1 MGMFKQK
8 QRLIIFLST
17 LLIAGFLLT
26 SLASYFISV
35 ASLRDHVVN
44 NELPLTSDNI
54 YTEIQRDLLKP
65 IFISSLMASDTFL
78 RDWVISGE
86 QDQTQVTRYLK
97 EMKEK
102 YNAFTAFF
110 VSEKSRNYYHA
121 DGLLKQVKP
130 AEQRDAWYF
139 RVSKLDSDYEI
150 NVDIDMAHNDAMTV
164 FVNYR
169 VYDYD
174 GKFIGVTGV
183 GLAVDAVKNL
193 ITHYQETYNRDI
205 IFIDKAGAIRLNST
219 VTKDKET
226 FQEELERAVGS
237 GALFREI
244 TAADVRSFEY
254 KLAGQTALLNT
265 RYIKEFDWYLLVVQG
280 EVEGADN
287 LFNTLMINLA
297 ACALIT
303 LVVLS
308 ITNYTISSYQKDIER
323 MATTDKLTGLY
334 NRQALDI
341 IFKQLVLDQ
350 RRNPTG
356 MSVLLFD
363 VDHFKRVNDQHGHL
377 AGDAVLEQIARLT
390 TSRLRET
397 DIICRW
403 GGEEFLVL
411 LKDCDITV
419 ARNMAEELRLSVL
432 NNPADYM
439 QEKINITISVGVAE
453 YRSEDARDQL
463 IARVDKA
470 LFKAKRG
477 GRNQVAIES

>member
-1 MGMFKQK
+1 MLKHNK
-8 QRLIIFLST
+8 RLIILISA

-35 ASLRDHVVN
+35 ASLRDHVAN

-65 IFISSLMASDTFL
+65 IFISSLMSSDTFL
-78 RDWVISGE
+78 RDWVIRGE
-86 QDQTQVTRYLK
+86 QEQIEVTRYLK
-97 EMKEK
+97 EIKEK

-110 VSEKSRNYYHA
+110 VSEESRNYYHA
-121 DGLLKQVKP
+121 DGLLKQVHSKEP
-130 AEQRDAWYF
+130 RDAWYF
-139 RVSKLDSDYEI
+139 RVRELPSDYEI
-150 NVDIDMAHNDAMTV
+150 NVDFDMANNDAMTV

-169 VYDYD
+169 VYDYE

-183 GLAVDAVKNL
+183 GLAVDAVKKM

-205 IFIDKAGAIRLNST
+205 LFVDQQGGIRLSSAGLGDSQNYL
-219 VTKDKET
+219 KA
-226 FQEELERAVGS
+226 LERDAETGRLLKQIAV
-237 GALFREI
+237 
-244 TAADVRSFEY
+244 ADAGSFEY
-254 KLAGQTALLNT
+254 QLSGRKVLLNT
-265 RYIKEFDWYLLVVQG
+265 RYIKEFGWYLLVVQNEVAGTG
-280 EVEGADN
+280 E
-287 LFNTLMINLA
+287 LFNTLLINLA

-303 LVVLS
+303 LIVLV
-308 ITNYTISSYQKDIER
+308 ITNFTISSYQQDIER

-341 IFKQLVLDQ
+341 LFKQLILDQ
-350 RRNPTG
+350 KRRPTE
-356 MSVLLFD
+356 MSALLFD
-363 VDHFKRVNDQHGHL
+363 LDHFKRINDQYGHL

-390 TSRLRET
+390 LSRLRAT

-411 LKDCDITV
+411 LKDCDIAA

-432 NNPADYM
+432 NNPAEY
-439 QEKINITISVGVAE
+439 QQTQINMTISVGVAGF
-453 YRSEDARDQL
+453 RPADTRDQL

-470 LFKAKRG
+470 LFKAKRS
-477 GRNQVAIES
+477 GRNQVAIAD

>member
-1 MGMFKQK
+1 
-8 QRLIIFLST
+8 
-17 LLIAGFLLT
+17 
-26 SLASYFISV
+26 
-35 ASLRDHVVN
+35 
-44 NELPLTSDNI
+44 
-54 YTEIQRDLLKP
+54 
-65 IFISSLMASDTFL
+65 
-78 RDWVISGE
+78 
-86 QDQTQVTRYLK
+86 
-97 EMKEK
+97 
-102 YNAFTAFF
+102 
-110 VSEKSRNYYHA
+110 
-121 DGLLKQVKP
+121 
-130 AEQRDAWYF
+130 
-139 RVSKLDSDYEI
+139 
-150 NVDIDMAHNDAMTV
+150 
-164 FVNYR
+164 
-169 VYDYD
+169 
-174 GKFIGVTGV
+174 
-183 GLAVDAVKNL
+183 
-193 ITHYQETYNRDI
+193 
-205 IFIDKAGAIRLNST
+205 
-219 VTKDKET
+219 
-226 FQEELERAVGS
+226 
-237 GALFREI
+237 
-244 TAADVRSFEY
+244 AADVRSFEY

-341 IFKQLVLDQ
+341 LFKQLVLDQ